1 MASYATESWVLEQD
15 FGGDNLSH
23 DNGNFIDLDVD
34 EVFFSAMGS
43 VNDIAISSAQGIY
56 NIIDNNNST
65 ETGFA
70 TGNNQYF
77 GVWSGKSTGS
87 GDVED
92 IRKENAIFLIDEDGN
107 TTVKGTL
114 NVNGQEV
121 GNAPVDGEF
130 NIGHATSNTTNDD
143 LIAGITEARR
153 EIFDSW
159 YRFSHDTSG
168 NYPASTAELNSFQFD
183 ETNLN
188 VYSPVNTST
197 VVGFVSPAAYK
208 DYDFNTMIDAQGNN
222 DDDGI
227 GVLLAWATD
236 ASGREHT
243 ITLWRAMGYGG
254 GVGFSGGGSSYFMIY
269 NAGQSDAQLIFDGD
283 TLAPHISDSTNWEN
297 YSTYVTVTKRGKS
310 FSVAC
315 SQFKT
320 GASTIN
326 DIDESTRHSFN
337 LEDWPFGPIFSEQT
351 NYGYVAQSQPLAT
364 WTGTEFYGE
373 GIRVYTDLSQFY
385 TFEDSDNTWFPT
397 VEANP
402 ILYLRRGDTYK
413 FNIGTNNHPFQ
424 IKYSFEGDLYNNGV
438 TNNNTD
444 DGQIIF
450 KVPMS
455 APSTLYY
462 RCSFH
467 GAMGNAIFIV

>member
-1 MASYATESWVLEQD
+1 M
-15 FGGDNLSH
+15 
-23 DNGNFIDLDVD
+23 
-34 EVFFSAMGS
+34 
-43 VNDIAISSAQGIY
+43 
-56 NIIDNNNST
+56 
-65 ETGFA
+65 
-70 TGNNQYF
+70 
-77 GVWSGKSTGS
+77 
-87 GDVED
+87 
-92 IRKENAIFLIDEDGN
+92 FLVDEDGN
-107 TTVKGTL
+107 ATVKGTL
-114 NVNGQEV
+114 NVNGQGV
-121 GNAPVDGEF
+121 GDAPVDGEF
-130 NIGHATSNTTNDD
+130 NVGHGTSTTNDAD
-143 LIAGITEARR
+143 LITGITAARR
-153 EIFDSW
+153 EIFDNW

-168 NYPASTAELNSFQFD
+168 NYPANTAELESFQFN
-183 ETNLN
+183 ETNFN

-208 DYDFNTMIDAQGNN
+208 DYDFTTMIDAQGNN

-236 ASGREHT
+236 AAGREHT

-283 TLAPHISDSTNWEN
+283 TLAPHINDSTNWEN
-297 YSTYVTVTKRGKS
+297 YSTFVSVTKRGKS

-320 GASTIN
+320 GTSTIN
-326 DIDESTRHSFN
+326 DIDESTRHNFN
-337 LEDWPFGPIFSEQT
+337 LEDWSFGPIFSEKT

-373 GIRVYTDLSQFY
+373 GIRLYTDISQFY
-385 TFEDSDNTWFPT
+385 TLEDEDNTWFPT
-397 VEANP
+397 IEANP

-424 IKYSFEGDLYNNGV
+424 IKYSFEGDLYNTGV

-455 APSTLYY
+455 APPTLYY
-462 RCSFH
+462 RCAFH
-467 GAMGNAIFIV
+467 GSMGNAIFIV